1 MSLILYVSPL
11 CFDSE
16 GFFKSIKELYF
27 SLQLIGESMK
37 HPSTPSLYV
46 DLDDNDSIKGYIEKS
61 ESAF

>member
-1 MSLILYVSPL
+1 
-11 CFDSE
+11 
-16 GFFKSIKELYF
+16 
-27 SLQLIGESMK
+27 MK